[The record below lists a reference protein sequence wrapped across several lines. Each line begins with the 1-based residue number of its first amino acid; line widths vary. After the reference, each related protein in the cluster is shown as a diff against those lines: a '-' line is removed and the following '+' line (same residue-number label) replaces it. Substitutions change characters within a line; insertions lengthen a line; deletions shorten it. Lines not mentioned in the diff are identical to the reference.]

1 MLWLLLTACESV
13 PTSGHLFEPVD
24 VVPRAEGAAAPGV
37 GDPRFA
43 AAERPFRI
51 SSEEMAAGGVVSE
64 EEGAEAEVPPGE
76 LGEVDAA
83 IAIAP
88 AGGAGAGAAPAAAP
102 LSAMPALSQFP
113 VRLVSTLPQAQPPR
127 AVLGLPD
134 GSEVVVAPGA
144 VLGPQGLVVLA
155 VMDGRVQLARVQA
168 AGDHAQIDNIELTAQ
183 YR

>member
-13 PTSGHLFEPVD
+13 PTSGHLFEPVAVAPRSEAAS
-24 VVPRAEGAAAPGV
+24 VVGAA
-37 GDPRFA
+37 DPRVA
-43 AAERPFRI
+43 PAERPFRI
-51 SSEEMAAGGVVSE
+51 SSEEMASGGVVTE
-64 EEGAEAEVPPGE
+64 NDDVAAAAAPGE

-83 IAIAP
+83 IATAP
-88 AGGAGAGAAPAAAP
+88 GAPAAAAAP
-102 LSAMPALSQFP
+102 VGALASMPALSQFP

-134 GSEVVVAPGA
+134 GSEVVVAPGS

-155 VMDGRVQLARVQA
+155 VMDGRVQLARVHA